1 MATSEKKI
9 KVLLAKADQDAHERG
24 LRYIARKLRDAGVE
38 VIFVRY
44 RLAEEVA
51 TVALQEDVDIIGLGF
66 YVSGLMHDTSVV
78 IRLLQENNMTDTRVM
93 VGGIIPE
100 KAIPRLREMGVR
112 KIFRPGD
119 PIEEVINYVTK
130 SAPKPT

>member
-9 KVLLAKADQDAHERG
+9 KVLLAKSDQDAHERG
-24 LRYIARKLRDAGVE
+24 LRYVARKLRDAGVE

-44 RLAEEVA
+44 RVAEEVA

-78 IRLLQENNMTDTRVM
+78 IKLLQENNMNDTRIM
-93 VGGIIPE
+93 VGGIIPD
-100 KAIPRLREMGVR
+100 KAIPHLLEMGVK

-119 PIEEVINYVTK
+119 PIEEVLDYVTK
-130 SAPKPT
+130 SAL